1 MSLLALRQQLS
12 LAGQAARQTS
22 LATQAARQT
31 SLATQAAPQTS
42 SAVSAATP
50 DATPLA
56 VPEPLVHFLNR
67 SSFGIRESDY
77 QRAAQMGYA
86 AFVEAQLV
94 PQAASAAAIENII
107 AANLPSINMTGAQ
120 LYTAYPPAE
129 NKDFVALGELR
140 AATLLRQIYSPNQLF
155 EVMVEFWTNHFS
167 VEHVHGYDRIAK
179 TIDDQDIRK
188 HALGTFKDLLNA
200 NARSP
205 AMLFYLDNYVNVKSG
220 AQENYA
226 RELMELHTL
235 GVDGGYTEDDVKNV
249 ARAFTGWSFNR
260 TQISFLFTQRNHDTD
275 EKLVL
280 GKRLAKNR
288 GMQDGQDVLDI
299 LAAHPSTAKLI
310 ATKLVRR
317 FVSDTPPANLVDKL
331 TALFLSSG
339 GDITVMLRALFAS
352 VEFLASADLKVKRPQ
367 EYVQSVLRVTDAK
380 ITGTSY
386 NRALMSVFESLGQ
399 QWCNWPA
406 PNGYPDVAS
415 YWINT
420 TAWLARWN
428 FVFAAVEGRLD
439 RGIVIDALALCAG
452 AKTPEAIVDALSA
465 RLLRRSLSASDR
477 AELISSA
484 AAGAPVN
491 IALRTDVLA
500 GRAREMVALMLSS
513 RYFNYR

>member
-1 MSLLALRQQLS
+1 MSLLALRQQLT
-12 LAGQAARQTS
+12 L
-22 LATQAARQT
+22 
-31 SLATQAAPQTS
+31 AAP
-42 SAVSAATP
+42 VATP

-56 VPEPLVHFLNR
+56 MPDPLVHFLNR
-67 SSFGIRESDY
+67 SSFGVRESDY
-77 QRAAQMGYA
+77 QRAVQMGYG
-86 AFVEAQLV
+86 AFVESQLV
-94 PQAASAAAIENII
+94 PLPASAAEIENLI
-107 AANLPSINMTGAQ
+107 ALNLPSINMTGAQ
-120 LYTAYPPAE
+120 LYAAYPPAD

-140 AATLLRQIYSPNQLF
+140 AATVLRQIFSPNQLF

-167 VEHVHGYDRIAK
+167 VEHVHGFDRIAK

-188 HALGTFKDLLNA
+188 HALGSFKDLLNA

-205 AMLFYLDNYVNVKSG
+205 AMLFYLDNYANVKTG

-249 ARAFTGWSFNR
+249 ARAFTGWGFNR

-275 EKLVL
+275 DKLVL
-280 GKRLAKNR
+280 GKKLAKNR
-288 GMQDGQDVLDI
+288 GIQDAQDVLDI

-317 FVSDTPPANLVDKL
+317 FVSDTPPSNLVEKL
-331 TALFLSSG
+331 TTLFLSSG
-339 GDITVMLRALFAS
+339 GDITVMLRALFTS

-380 ITGTSY
+380 LSGATY
-386 NRALMSVFESLGQ
+386 NRALSGVFEGLGQ

-406 PNGYPDVAS
+406 PNGYPDVGS

-439 RGIVIDALALCAG
+439 RGIVIDAMALCAG
-452 AKTPEAIVDALSA
+452 AKTPETIVDALSA
-465 RLLRRSLSASDR
+465 RLLRRKLSALDR
-477 AELISSA
+477 AEFIACA
-484 AAGAPVN
+484 ADGGAAN
-491 IALRTDVLA
+491 SALRAEVLTS
-500 GRAREMVALMLSS
+500 RMHEIVALMLSS
-513 RYFNYR
+513 RYFTYR